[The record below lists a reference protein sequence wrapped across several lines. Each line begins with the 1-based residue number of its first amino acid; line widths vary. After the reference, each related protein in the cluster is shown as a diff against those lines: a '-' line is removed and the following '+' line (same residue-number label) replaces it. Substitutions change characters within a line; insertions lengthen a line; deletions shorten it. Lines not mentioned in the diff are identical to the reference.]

1 MAEESF
7 SGLNEQSIKNAQK
20 IKSEVG
26 EIKGAIDRINRSLG
40 EEKDL
45 LDAIK
50 SAFSGISNSADKIG
64 KLQDNIKRTFYSI

>member
-26 EIKGAIDRINRSLG
+26 EIKGSIDRLNRS
-40 EEKDL
+40 
-45 LDAIK
+45 
-50 SAFSGISNSADKIG
+50 
-64 KLQDNIKRTFYSI
+64 